1 MGAVT
6 LHRSA
11 GAAARL
17 AAAHRFVESLPPA
30 SEALV
35 VGAARDAVDDFVREN
50 AARRGAAFGLHRFSL
65 RRLATRVASP
75 RLAARGLAPA
85 TRLGAEAVA
94 ARAAFELLRPST
106 DPAATAGGAEAVAA
120 RADRDEADS
129 LDYLAPIAGLR
140 SFGRTL
146 ASTLEDVRAGGVEA
160 DALSACD
167 AVGADLAALSR
178 EYARQLDEAR
188 LVDLPE
194 LYRLAAA
201 VVEARE
207 PVDVPLDVPVVLLDV
222 PVHDRATL
230 GLVEALAGR
239 APRLLSTVSRGD
251 DRTWAAMS
259 RLPHAAAPSADAAGF
274 DTPLARVRTRLFEPI
289 AALDPEDAGSAGAG
303 VSFRSRPGESRQEDA
318 GAAVTFPAAPQA
330 NAAAQKSRRE
340 DAGAGVTFSS
350 AQGEEPIAAPEG
362 PADDEVTLFSA
373 PGESRECVEIARLVQ
388 KEAAAGVP
396 FDRMAV
402 VLRSPQI
409 YSGLLDT
416 ALRRAG
422 VEAWFVRGTR
432 APDPA
437 GRAFLALLACAA
449 EQLSARRFSEYLSL
463 GQVPE
468 PDPEGAP
475 PDDRARWVPPAE
487 ADQVLPEAALPVQG
501 SLFDVADLDP
511 DHDDPA
517 LDAPPDAD
525 DRPVVEGT
533 LRAPWRWDRLLVESA
548 VIGGRDRW
556 ARRLTGL
563 ERELRLRL
571 EECAADDPRS
581 PRARRIERDL
591 ANLGHLSRFAL
602 PVMDRLDAFPGEA
615 AWGDWLDRLEALAP
629 MVLRRPDRVLAT
641 LGELRPMAG
650 VGPVSLTEVRDV
662 LAERLTEL
670 QAEPPA
676 RRYGRV
682 FVGGPEHVR
691 GRVFDVVFVPGLA
704 ERMFPQKPRQDP
716 ILLDD
721 VRRRL
726 NAPDGAAP
734 ESGDRRPVAPA
745 SARPA
750 QPASG
755 PLHGPPAEPGDRG
768 PAAPPAAPGS
778 DPLGLPVLDDRAAG
792 ERLLLRLAV
801 GAAARRLHLS
811 YSRLELGES
820 RPRVPSF
827 YALDLERARTGRVPD
842 FAVTE
847 REAYERVGS
856 RLAWPAPRDPAD
868 AIDDIEHDLAVLG
881 PLVRQQAGPEPTG
894 RARYLL
900 DLKPALGRSLR
911 TRWARWKPGAWS
923 RFDGVYRP
931 EGGARAALDAHRL
944 TARPYSV
951 TALQRFAACPYQ
963 FLLAAVHRLQP
974 REEVAPLER
983 LDPLTR
989 GRMFHEAQAELIR
1002 GLETRRRLP
1011 VTREHLAEA
1020 WALLDETLDALAARY
1035 HDDLAPAIDRVWAD
1049 EIEKLRIDLKGWLQ
1063 QVADE
1068 DGEWVPIRAELGF
1081 GFAPGPGRDPRSEAE
1096 PVRLDGGWKL
1106 HGVVD
1111 LVEARAR
1118 PTAAGELRVT
1128 DHKTGRNRTADRM
1141 VVGHGEVLQPVL
1153 YGLAVEHAL
1162 GRPVAESR
1170 LFFSTLAGG
1179 YGVRS
1184 VPLDDSARRYGA
1196 EVLSIVDR
1204 AVEDGVIL
1212 PAPRRDAC
1220 KWCDYRVVCGPWEE
1234 VRARRKDDTKLVD
1247 LQALRRLP

>member
-1 MGAVT
+1 MSGVERAPAAGAVT

-11 GAAARL
+11 SAAARL
-17 AAAHRFVESLPPA
+17 AAAHRFVESLPLA

-35 VGAARDAVDDFVREN
+35 VGAARDAVDDFVRES
-50 AARRGAAFGLHRFSL
+50 ASRRGAAFGLHRFSL
-65 RRLATRVASP
+65 RRLATRIASP

-94 ARAAFELLRPST
+94 ARAAFEE
-106 DPAATAGGAEAVAA
+106 AG
-120 RADRDEADS
+120 RDG
-129 LDYLAPIAGLR
+129 LDYLAPIARLR

-146 ASTLEDVRAGGVEA
+146 ASTLDDVRRGGVDA
-160 DALSACD
+160 VALSACG
-167 AVGADLAALSR
+167 AVGADLDALSR
-178 EYARQLDEAR
+178 EYARQLDGAR

-201 VVEARE
+201 VVEAGE
-207 PVDVPLDVPVVLLDV
+207 PVDVPLDAPVVLLDV
-222 PVHDRATL
+222 PVHDRAAHD
-230 GLVEALAGR
+230 LVAALAGR
-239 APRLLSTVSRGD
+239 AARLLATVPRGD
-251 DRTWAAMS
+251 DRTWAALS
-259 RLPHAAAPSADAAGF
+259 RLPHAEAAPPADPAGP

-289 AALDPEDAGSAGAG
+289 VAPEPEDADPAG
-303 VSFRSRPGESRQEDA
+303 
-318 GAAVTFPAAPQA
+318 
-330 NAAAQKSRRE
+330 
-340 DAGAGVTFSS
+340 
-350 AQGEEPIAAPEG
+350 
-362 PADDEVTLFSA
+362 DEVSLFSA

-402 VLRSPQI
+402 VLRSPQV
-409 YSGLLDT
+409 YSGLLET

-468 PDPEGAP
+468 PDAEGAP
-475 PDDRARWVPPAE
+475 PTDRARWVPPAE
-487 ADQVLPEAALPVQG
+487 ADQALPEGALPVQG
-501 SLFDVADLDP
+501 SLFDIADLDP
-511 DHDDPA
+511 DHDDPD
-517 LDAPPDAD
+517 LRVPTDAD
-525 DRPVVEGT
+525 DRPAVEGA
-533 LRAPWRWDRLLVESA
+533 LRAPWHWDRLLVESA

-556 ARRLTGL
+556 SRRLAGL
-563 ERELRLRL
+563 ERELRLRF
-571 EECAADDPRS
+571 EECAGDDPGS
-581 PRARRIERDL
+581 PRAKRLERDIGD
-591 ANLGHLSRFAL
+591 LGHLRRFAL
-602 PVMDRLDAFPGEA
+602 PVMDRLDALPGEA
-615 AWGDWLDRLEALAP
+615 PWGDWLDRLEALAP

-726 NAPDGAAP
+726 NAPDAGPAESGNRSLAAP
-734 ESGDRRPVAPA
+734 LSTQPTLPESAPF
-745 SARPA
+745 
-750 QPASG
+750 
-755 PLHGPPAEPGDRG
+755 RG
-768 PAAPPAAPGS
+768 VNSVPRGGGLAAPPSAPAA
-778 DPLGLPVLDDRAAG
+778 DPLGLPVLDDRAAQ

-842 FAVTE
+842 FAITE
-847 REAYERVGS
+847 QEAYERVES
-856 RLAWPAPRDPAD
+856 RLAWPAPGDPAD
-868 AIDDIEHDLAVLG
+868 AIDDVEHDLAVLG
-881 PLVRQQAGPEPTG
+881 PLLRQQDVPEPKG

-900 DLKPALGRSLR
+900 ALEPALRRSLL
-911 TRWARWKPGAWS
+911 TRWARWSRPWS

-931 EGGARAALDAHRL
+931 QTGARAALDAQRL

-974 REEVAPLER
+974 REEIAPLER

-989 GRMFHEAQAELIR
+989 GRMFHEVQAELVR
-1002 GLETRRRLP
+1002 RLEARRRLP
-1011 VTREHLAEA
+1011 VTREGLADA

-1035 HDDLAPAIDRVWAD
+1035 RDDLAPAIERVWAD
-1049 EIEKLRIDLKGWLQ
+1049 EIEKLRLDLKGWLQ

-1106 HGVVD
+1106 HGIVD
-1111 LVEARAR
+1111 LVEARSR

-1128 DHKTGRNRTADRM
+1128 DHKTGRDRTAERM

-1153 YGLAVEHAL
+1153 YGLAVEHVL

-1170 LFFSTLAGG
+1170 LFYSTLSGG

-1184 VPLDDSARRYGA
+1184 VSLDDTARRHGA

-1204 AVEDGVIL
+1204 AIEDGVIL

-1234 VRARRKDDTKLVD
+1234 TRVRRKDDTKLVD